1 MTDKKARSTFLQSII
16 AVLWAFL
23 GVRKGDGQKQDM
35 ASLSFVHVIIAAVV
49 GVILFMGTLLLI
61 VKLVLLK

>member
-1 MTDKKARSTFLQSII
+1 MSEIKIRSTFLQSMVAI
-16 AVLWAFL
+16 LWAFL
-23 GVRKGDGQKQDM
+23 GVRKGEGQEQDM

-49 GVILFMGTLLLI
+49 GVIVFMGILLLI

>member
-1 MTDKKARSTFLQSII
+1 MSENKPRSAFLQSMVAI
-16 AVLWAFL
+16 LWAFL

-49 GVILFMGTLLLI
+49 GVIIFMGTLLLI

>member
-1 MTDKKARSTFLQSII
+1 MSENKTRSTFLQSMVAI
-16 AVLWAFL
+16 LWAFL
-23 GVRKGDGQKQDM
+23 GVRKGKGQEQDM

-49 GVILFMGTLLLI
+49 GVIIFMGLLLLI

>member
-1 MTDKKARSTFLQSII
+1 MPENKTRSTFFQSMVAI
-16 AVLWAFL
+16 LWAFF
-23 GVRKGDGQKQDM
+23 GVRKGKGQEQDM

-49 GVILFMGTLLLI
+49 GVIIFMGTLLLI

>member
-1 MTDKKARSTFLQSII
+1 MSENKARSTFLQSMVAIM
-16 AVLWAFL
+16 WAFL
-23 GVRKGDGQKQDM
+23 GVRKGEGQEQDM

-49 GVILFMGTLLLI
+49 GVLIFMGILLLV

>member
-1 MTDKKARSTFLQSII
+1 MSKQKTRSTFIQSMVAI
-16 AVLWAFL
+16 LWAFL
-23 GVRKGDGQKQDM
+23 GVRKGKGQEQDM

-49 GVILFMGTLLLI
+49 GVIIFMGILLLI

>member
-1 MTDKKARSTFLQSII
+1 
-16 AVLWAFL
+16 
-23 GVRKGDGQKQDM
+23 M

-49 GVILFMGTLLLI
+49 GVIIFMGILLLI

>member
-1 MTDKKARSTFLQSII
+1 MNEKKTRSTFIQSMVAI
-16 AVLWAFL
+16 LWAFL
-23 GVRKGDGQKQDM
+23 GVRKGEGQDQDM

-49 GVILFMGTLLLI
+49 GVIIFMGILLLI

>member
-1 MTDKKARSTFLQSII
+1 MSENKTRSTFLQSMVAI
-16 AVLWAFL
+16 LWAFL
-23 GVRKGDGQKQDM
+23 GVRKGKGQEQDM

-49 GVILFMGTLLLI
+49 GVSIFMGLLLLI

>member
-1 MTDKKARSTFLQSII
+1 MPEIKPRSALLQSMV

-49 GVILFMGTLLLI
+49 GVIIFMGTLLLI

>member
-1 MTDKKARSTFLQSII
+1 MSEFKTRSTFLQSMVAI
-16 AVLWAFL
+16 LWAFL
-23 GVRKGDGQKQDM
+23 GVRKGKGQEQDM

-49 GVILFMGTLLLI
+49 GVIIFMGILLLI

>member
-1 MTDKKARSTFLQSII
+1 MPDNQPRSAFLQSMV

-49 GVILFMGTLLLI
+49 GVLIFMGTLLLI

>member
-1 MTDKKARSTFLQSII
+1 MSNKKPRSAFLQSMV

-49 GVILFMGTLLLI
+49 GVIIFMGTLLLI

>member
-1 MTDKKARSTFLQSII
+1 MSENKTRSTFFQSMVAI
-16 AVLWAFL
+16 LWAFL
-23 GVRKGDGQKQDM
+23 GVRKGEGQEQDM

-49 GVILFMGTLLLI
+49 GVIIFMGILLLI

>member
-1 MTDKKARSTFLQSII
+1 MPDKAPRSTFIQSII

-35 ASLSFVHVIIAAVV
+35 ASLSFVHVIIAAVL
-49 GVILFMGTLLLI
+49 GVILFMGTLLVI

>member
-1 MTDKKARSTFLQSII
+1 MSEIKIRSTFLQSMVAI
-16 AVLWAFL
+16 LWAFL
-23 GVRKGDGQKQDM
+23 GVRKGEGQEQDM

-49 GVILFMGTLLLI
+49 GVIIFMGILLLI

>member
-1 MTDKKARSTFLQSII
+1 MPENKTRSTFFQSMVAI
-16 AVLWAFL
+16 LWAFL
-23 GVRKGDGQKQDM
+23 GVRKGKGQEQDM

-49 GVILFMGTLLLI
+49 GVIIFMGTLLLI